1 MLAYEEMAP
10 PPHLAAYVRCFW
22 TLCGEGDP
30 SVADRI
36 LPDGSFELIH
46 HRGDPFLRDGKEQP
60 EAMIVGEIR
69 RATVV
74 TSSRRADVFGTRIR
88 IGAFHALTG
97 LHPRDFRD
105 RIAGQNSTK
114 GSDPFVEFS
123 RPVDHPDRRVMAAV
137 AELVQANGDVRIR
150 DMVNR
155 IGTTERTLER
165 LFDLHVGLRPKE
177 LARIVRFQ
185 ASLRGIDGGY
195 YDDSHRIHD
204 YVEFA
209 GVPPTAMQRTEVT
222 EAFVGNLQDGR
233 EAVR

>member
-1 MLAYEEMAP
+1 MLAYEEIAP

-22 TLCGEGDP
+22 TLRGEGDP
-30 SVADRI
+30 AVADRI

-74 TSSRRADVFGTRIR
+74 SSSRRADVFGTRIR

-97 LHPRDFRD
+97 LHPRDLRD
-105 RIAGQNSTK
+105 RIAGLNEF
-114 GSDPFVEFS
+114 DPS
-123 RPVDHPDRRVMAAV
+123 RHPIGDPDRRVMAAV
-137 AELVQANGDVRIR
+137 GELVHANGDVRIR
-150 DMVNR
+150 DVVDR

-177 LARIVRFQ
+177 LARIIRFQ
-185 ASLRGIDGGY
+185 ASLRGIDAGY

-204 YVEFA
+204 FVEFA
-209 GVPPTAMQRTEVT
+209 GVSPSAMQHTEVS
-222 EAFVGNLQDGR
+222 EAFVGNLQDEGR
-233 EAVR
+233 TLR